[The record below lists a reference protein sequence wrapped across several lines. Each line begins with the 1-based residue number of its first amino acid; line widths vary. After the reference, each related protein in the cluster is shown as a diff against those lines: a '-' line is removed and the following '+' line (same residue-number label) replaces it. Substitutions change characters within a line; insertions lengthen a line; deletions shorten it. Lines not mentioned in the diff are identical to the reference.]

1 MYVSIRMRKL
11 IPCYLKG
18 CIETS
23 CEELKDVRKKS
34 SVVFFYKLR
43 IKKTRYF
50 NLRRRTRLR
59 LVHLLEKK
67 IKMTT
72 IPAKKERRNKKQK
85 RESKII
91 REKVLFCYFCF
102 LEENFS
108 TVFLSF

>member
-18 CIETS
+18 GIETS
-23 CEELKDVRKKS
+23 SEELKDVRKKS

-59 LVHLLEKK
+59 LVHLLEIK
-67 IKMTT
+67 ISRFLNRFE
-72 IPAKKERRNKKQK
+72 IAKHSFKHSKQ
-85 RESKII
+85 
-91 REKVLFCYFCF
+91 
-102 LEENFS
+102 N
-108 TVFLSF
+108 